1 MLTKSNYNFG
11 GIDMNTSETS
21 LGTVIH
27 ERRSVRKYDPNFKIS
42 QEEILD
48 ILKEATLAP
57 SSSNLQP
64 WKFLVIQDEETK
76 KELRMIANNQEQVE
90 TSSAVIAILG
100 DREMYRNGEKVY
112 RSSFEAGYM
121 DETTMNR
128 MIENTN
134 KLYPAAPVG
143 IRENIA
149 SFDAGLVSMQLMLVA
164 RARGYDTVPMGGFN
178 KQQFIEKFNIDG
190 RYMPVLLL
198 SIGKAA
204 APGHPSTRIPVEEI
218 VEFI

>member
-1 MLTKSNYNFG
+1 
-11 GIDMNTSETS
+11 MNTSETS
-21 LGTVIH
+21 LATVIR

-42 QEEILD
+42 QDEILD
-48 ILKEATLAP
+48 ILKEASLAP

-76 KELRMIANNQEQVE
+76 KDLRLIANNQEQVE
-90 TSSAVIAILG
+90 TSSAVIAVLG

-149 SFDAGLVSMQLMLVA
+149 SFDAGLISMQLMLIA

-178 KQQFIEKFNIDG
+178 KQQFIEKFNIDE

-198 SIGKAA
+198 PIGKAA
-204 APGHPSTRIPVEEI
+204 VPGHPTTRIPVEEV

>member
-1 MLTKSNYNFG
+1 
-11 GIDMNTSETS
+11 MNTSETS
-21 LGTVIH
+21 LSSVIS
-27 ERRSVRKYDPNFKIS
+27 ERRSVRKYDPDFKIS

-48 ILKEATLAP
+48 ILKEAALAP

-64 WKFLVIQDEETK
+64 WKFIVIQDEETK

-90 TSSAVIAILG
+90 TSSAVIAILA

-143 IRENIA
+143 MRENIA
-149 SFDAGLVSMQLMLVA
+149 SFDAGLISMQIMLIA

-178 KQQFIEKFNIDG
+178 KQQFIEKFNIDE

-198 SIGKAA
+198 PIGKAA
-204 APGHPSTRIPVEEI
+204 VPGHPTTRIPVEEI

>member
-1 MLTKSNYNFG
+1 
-11 GIDMNTSETS
+11 MNKSETS
-21 LGTVIH
+21 LSSVIS
-27 ERRSVRKYDPNFKIS
+27 ERRSVRKYNPDFKIS
-42 QEEILD
+42 REEILD
-48 ILKEATLAP
+48 ILKEAALAP

-64 WKFLVIQDEETK
+64 WKFIVIQDEETK

-90 TSSAVIAILG
+90 TSSAVIAILA

-121 DETTMNR
+121 DETTMSR

-143 IRENIA
+143 MRENIA
-149 SFDAGLVSMQLMLVA
+149 SFDTGLISMQIMLIA

-178 KQQFIEKFNIDG
+178 KQQFIEKFNIAE

-198 SIGKAA
+198 PIGKAA
-204 APGHPSTRIPVEEI
+204 VQGHPTTRIPVEEI

>member
-1 MLTKSNYNFG
+1 
-11 GIDMNTSETS
+11 MNKSETS
-21 LGTVIH
+21 LSSVIR
-27 ERRSVRKYDPNFKIS
+27 ERRSVRKYDPSFKIS

-48 ILKEATLAP
+48 ILKEAALAP

-90 TSSAVIAILG
+90 TSSAVIAVLG

-112 RSSFEAGYM
+112 RSSYEAGYM
-121 DETTMNR
+121 DETTMSR

-134 KLYPAAPVG
+134 KLYPSAPVA

-149 SFDAGLVSMQLMLVA
+149 SFDTGLISMQLMLIA
-164 RARGYDTVPMGGFN
+164 KARGYDTVPMGGFN
-178 KQQFIEKFNIDG
+178 KQQFLEKFNIDE

-198 SIGKAA
+198 ALGKAA
-204 APGHPSTRIPVEEI
+204 QPGHPTTRIPVEEI

>member
-1 MLTKSNYNFG
+1 
-11 GIDMNTSETS
+11 MNTSETS
-21 LGTVIH
+21 LATVIR
-27 ERRSVRKYDPNFKIS
+27 ERRSVRKYNPDVKIS

-64 WKFLVIQDEETK
+64 WRFLVIQDEETK
-76 KELRMIANNQEQVE
+76 KELRTIANNQEQVE
-90 TSSAVIAILG
+90 TSSAVIAVLG

-112 RSSFEAGYM
+112 RSSYEAGYM
-121 DETTMNR
+121 DEATMSR

-134 KLYPAAPVG
+134 KLYPSAHVG

-149 SFDAGLVSMQLMLVA
+149 SFDAGLITMQLMLIA

-198 SIGKAA
+198 ALGKAA
-204 APGHPSTRIPVEEI
+204 QTGHPTTRIPVEEI